1 MLCQHCNEKEA
12 TNHYKRV
19 INGHKEEAYLCAGC
33 AHALGYDRM
42 MEEMSLG
49 FGMGLGSMLGNF
61 LSATSSVN
69 KALAGVERCPQC
81 GASFNDIVSWGMVGC
96 GDCYNQFR
104 DRLMPSI
111 ENLHGHAVH
120 NGKAAKQATIKVK
133 EELSEKEKLERA
145 MNAAVERQDFELA
158 AELRDKIH
166 ALEKPET
173 EKNQGGE
180 AGESTSQE

>member
-1 MLCQHCNEKEA
+1 MLCQHCKTKEA
-12 TNHYKRV
+12 TNHYKRI
-19 INGHKEEAYLCAGC
+19 INGRKEEAYLCVDC

-42 MEEMSLG
+42 MEEMTL
-49 FGMGLGSMLGNF
+49 GMGLGSMLGNF

-69 KALAGVERCPQC
+69 TALAGVERCPHC

-96 GDCYNQFR
+96 GDCYSQFR

-120 NGKAAKQATIKVK
+120 NGKVAKQATIKVK

-158 AELRDKIH
+158 AQLRDQIH
-166 ALEKPET
+166 ALEQKR
-173 EKNQGGE
+173 GGE
-180 AGESTSQE
+180 ASDSETEE